1 MNRFVGSFENRVD
14 KKGRVSV
21 PASYRTVLAR
31 QPTQELYLGVDPETG
46 GIDGWSDSY
55 LDEIEA
61 RIDQL
66 PIGSP
71 KRDLMELQYFGAPH
85 ITQVDGDGRIVLP
98 QRMREQAGLR
108 EIGLFVGRGKFFQLW
123 DPERLAAH
131 KARLQ
136 ASVSDT
142 ELPPAP
148 GIRS

>member
-21 PASYRTVLAR
+21 PASYRAVLAR
-31 QPTQELYLGVDPETG
+31 QATLELYLGLDPETG
-46 GIDGWSDSY
+46 GIDGCTESY
-55 LDEIEA
+55 LDEIQE

-71 KRDLMELQYFGAPH
+71 KRDLMELQHFGASH
-85 ITQVDGDGRIVLP
+85 TTQVDGDGRIVLP
-98 QRMREQAGLR
+98 HKLRDQAGIG
-108 EIGLFVGRGKFFQLW
+108 ETGLFVGRGRFFQLW
-123 DPERLAAH
+123 DPGRLAAH

-136 ASVSDT
+136 ASVSDR

-148 GIRS
+148 GMRS

>member
-1 MNRFVGSFENRVD
+1 
-14 KKGRVSV
+14 
-21 PASYRTVLAR
+21 
-31 QPTQELYLGVDPETG
+31 
-46 GIDGWSDSY
+46 
-55 LDEIEA
+55 
-61 RIDQL
+61 
-66 PIGSP
+66 
-71 KRDLMELQYFGAPH
+71 MELQYFGAPH

-148 GIRS
+148 GMRS